1 MTYHILNSN
10 EPEFAAGCVGHW
22 HGAVTAAI
30 RKDSCVKRP
39 ELSTTEI
46 EMPRCSMC
54 QQQQAATK
62 HYSNSQDTVSIES
75 WHLKGQFNQTW
86 TFCHYLLTLKLFQA
100 SMSLFL
106 LLSTK
111 EDTVKNAGK
120 QKYYG
125 SQWLLNY

>member
-1 MTYHILNSN
+1 
-10 EPEFAAGCVGHW
+10 
-22 HGAVTAAI
+22 
-30 RKDSCVKRP
+30 
-39 ELSTTEI
+39 
-46 EMPRCSMC
+46 MC
-54 QQQQAATK
+54 QQQAATK